1 MCDNDALIVKCNM
14 QIAPQTLVPI
24 CSEIQG
30 FESDSEANGDVVKV
44 KLEVFMG
51 FANCLCYLKCF
62 HMTAYDDDDDNVY
75 DFQLIYVIANATICL
90 NYTHDDDDN
99 LNVDANHTDVDDVQ

>member
-1 MCDNDALIVKCNM
+1 MSRVVIKPEDQSDHEYCEVDMCDNDALIVKGNM

-75 DFQLIYVIANATICL
+75 DF
-90 NYTHDDDDN
+90 
-99 LNVDANHTDVDDVQ
+99 